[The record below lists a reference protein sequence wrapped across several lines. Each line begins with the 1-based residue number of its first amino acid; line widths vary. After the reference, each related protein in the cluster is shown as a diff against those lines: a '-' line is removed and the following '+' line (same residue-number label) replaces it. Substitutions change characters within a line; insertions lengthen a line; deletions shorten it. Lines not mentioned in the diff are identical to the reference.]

1 MGGNSLNWSNKLCYL
16 GIFITN
22 NSKNL
27 FDLNKQFG
35 KFYAAIYSIISNCG
49 VNKELVSLELLKHE
63 CVPILFY
70 ALDAISVNNK
80 GRDLICKTWNA

>member
-1 MGGNSLNWSNKLCYL
+1 MVF
-16 GIFITN
+16 FIN

-27 FDLNKQFG
+27 FDLYEQID

-49 VNKELVSLELLKHE
+49 VNQELVALELLKRK
-63 CVPILFY
+63 CALILSY

-80 GRDLICKTWNA
+80 VRDVI